1 MVIWSLKKRL
11 KKERKEGS
19 LQETHEEIYTSS
31 DEADAQRREEEEAGG
46 GALASLTPAVLDVEE
61 NVKMDSNRKMDGSS
75 DWSGRESRSRDSS
88 SLSKRDKREQFDE
101 LKGMI

>member
-61 NVKMDSNRKMDGSS
+61 NVKMDSNRKM
-75 DWSGRESRSRDSS
+75 GRFFRLEWKRK
-88 SLSKRDKREQFDE
+88 SKQR
-101 LKGMI
+101 